1 MLNLT
6 VTPAAGLSYAA
17 QKNARFSNKA
27 SNILTIKDRW
37 DTTFNSLPLNR
48 QRVVDQT
55 LAYAVAE
62 FRNRNPQLTCWQD
75 VQDLLPDTKWVPMS
89 QNFIDATMQRLLK
102 QLWSVEIVNNFQ
114 GSKVVPIQVY
124 KPDAA
129 KEQYVAWDGQHTL
142 VALWLIATQIFAQNP
157 EDVLVPVNVY
167 KTHQKAEM
175 RDSFVGH
182 NGGEY
187 KEGLDQFDKIEQM
200 IYGTRVDGS
209 QNPAWHLIEQKQ
221 SIIEAYDF
229 FLTKADFGDAHMP
242 GAISRMQEFMS
253 LSPESLTNLCEY
265 LVAVGCQTR
274 PAQEKELVMMA
285 YFFDRCR
292 VEDIKVTKQFI
303 LDVASVTKKRWKAD
317 FTPTSGFWTRCS
329 VAYYVWHKLHVK
341 GVDARF
347 NKEPTHGYPFFVEQL
362 KKDLPKHSFPD
373 STTGSNFVPA
383 AEDLFI

>member
-6 VTPAAGLSYAA
+6 SVNTAVQSYAS
-17 QKNARFSNKA
+17 QKNARFANKA
-27 SNILTIKDRW
+27 SNILTIKERW
-37 DTTFNSLPLNR
+37 DTTFNALPINR

-55 LAYAVAE
+55 LAHAIME
-62 FRNRNPQLTCWQD
+62 FRNRNPHLTTWAD
-75 VQDLLPDTKWVPMS
+75 VQDLLPDTKWVYMDT
-89 QNFIDATMQRLLK
+89 NFIDATMQRLLK

-124 KPDAA
+124 KPDAN

-142 VALWLIATQIFAQNP
+142 VALWLIATQVFG
-157 EDVLVPVNVY
+157 EDPSKVLVPVNVY

-209 QNPAWHLIEQKQ
+209 QNPAWHVIEQKQ
-221 SIIEAYDF
+221 SIIEAYDL
-229 FLTKADFGDAHMP
+229 FLTKADFGDANMP

-253 LSPESLTNLCEY
+253 LTPESLTHLCEY
-265 LVAVGCQTR
+265 LVAVGCQNR

-292 VEDIKVTKQFI
+292 IEKIKVSKQYI
-303 LDVASVTKKRWKAD
+303 YDIANVSKNRWKAD
-317 FTPTSGFWTRCS
+317 FTPTSVFWQRCS

-347 NKEPTHGYPFFVEQL
+347 NKEPSQGYPFLVEQF
-362 KKDLPKHSFPD
+362 KKDLPNRSFP
-373 STTGSNFVPA
+373 SSATGSNFVPSM
-383 AEDLFI
+383 EDLFI